1 MLLQWRASDALSQ
14 RCLTLW
20 CWLLAANGA
29 RHCAR
34 TAPAHISPH
43 QEIAMSNSRHTGP
56 HGLKPRAI
64 KRLRQSEAALR
75 PQREPLR
82 FPDPEPPL
90 WKPLG

>member
-1 MLLQWRASDALSQ
+1 
-14 RCLTLW
+14 
-20 CWLLAANGA
+20 
-29 RHCAR
+29 
-34 TAPAHISPH
+34 
-43 QEIAMSNSRHTGP
+43 MSNSRHTGP